1 MLTIRQRKDRAAMSS
16 SQTPLGTIDVPH
28 ARLAYRSTGTG
39 PLAVYAHGALSSRD
53 HEGRMGFIDW
63 SPIATA
69 GLRLVEYD
77 ARGHGES
84 TGRPVEADYAYPA
97 LGDDLRALCEQLAP
111 GERVRAVG
119 SSMGAATVLWAAL
132 AEPERFD
139 RLVLAMPGVA
149 WQARQSRREGL
160 RAAAQAAEQHGK
172 AALVTAMRQAGPPP
186 VLAEVPDFPPV
197 FDVTEELLPTVLRA
211 VADNDLP
218 DPEALRGLTHPTLVL
233 AWDTDPSHPAAT
245 AEALAE
251 LLPNAEAHISRD
263 LADIRTWGARAAEFL
278 AG

>member
-1 MLTIRQRKDRAAMSS
+1 MPAW
-16 SQTPLGTIDVPH
+16 QTLDVPH

-53 HEGRMGFIDW
+53 HERRSGFLDW
-63 SPIATA
+63 SPIAAA

-97 LGDDLRALCEQLAP
+97 LADDLRALCDHLAP
-111 GERVRAVG
+111 GDRVHAIG
-119 SSMGAATVLWAAL
+119 SSMGAATVLHAAL

-149 WQARQSRREGL
+149 WQAREGRREGL
-160 RAAAQAAEQHGK
+160 RAAARSVEQQGK
-172 AALVTAMRQAGPPP
+172 TALVTAMRLGRPPI
-186 VLAEVPDFPPV
+186 LADTDFPPV
-197 FDVTEELLPTVLRA
+197 FDVSQELMPTVLRA
-211 VADNDLP
+211 AAANDLP
-218 DPEALRGLTHPTLVL
+218 DPQALRQLPHPTLVL
-233 AWDTDPSHPAAT
+233 AWDTDPSHPVAT

-251 LLPNAEAHISRD
+251 LLPGAAAHISRD